1 MPRRRTWELPR
12 VDGVDVDDGDD
23 ALDVVAEAVELVAE
37 VETYQLLLRRVEA
50 VPRGKAGGGHAGRSA
65 RTRTSRPAARWPPVP
80 PPLGPEL
87 PVEGRLGE
95 AVLPGAK
102 NAYALQEPRVVVYT
116 GGEVWKRVWRVTYIL
131 GSTSE
136 VVHG

>member
-1 MPRRRTWELPR
+1 
-12 VDGVDVDDGDD
+12 
-23 ALDVVAEAVELVAE
+23 
-37 VETYQLLLRRVEA
+37 
-50 VPRGKAGGGHAGRSA
+50 
-65 RTRTSRPAARWPPVP
+65 VP

-116 GGEVWKRVWRVTYIL
+116 GGEVWKRVATYIL
-131 GSTSE
+131 GSTGWFMVDE
-136 VVHG
+136 DDAAAELPLARAAKFLMAWAGARWKTRRERERAL

>member
-1 MPRRRTWELPR
+1 M
-12 VDGVDVDDGDD
+12 
-23 ALDVVAEAVELVAE
+23 
-37 VETYQLLLRRVEA
+37 
-50 VPRGKAGGGHAGRSA
+50 
-65 RTRTSRPAARWPPVP
+65 P

-116 GGEVWKRVWRVTYIL
+116 GGEVWKRVATYIL
-131 GSTSE
+131 GSTGWFMVDEDDAAAELPLARAAKFLMAWAGARWKTRRERERESFKGRLGQLIFFSFLTFFF
-136 VVHG
+136 HLYYL

>member
-1 MPRRRTWELPR
+1 
-12 VDGVDVDDGDD
+12 
-23 ALDVVAEAVELVAE
+23 
-37 VETYQLLLRRVEA
+37 
-50 VPRGKAGGGHAGRSA
+50 
-65 RTRTSRPAARWPPVP
+65 VP

-116 GGEVWKRVWRVTYIL
+116 GGEVWKRVATYIL
-131 GSTSE
+131 GSTGWFMVDEDDAAAELPLTRAAKFLMAWRECGTGWCPVEIGKPGARERESE
-136 VVHG
+136 RERERFSRDD